1 MRKKIKKDRK
11 WRETGGQM
19 NKEHTE
25 KKGDTGAS
33 IRFLTSLLVLKWS
46 LISLLSIISIIL
58 QK

>member
-1 MRKKIKKDRK
+1 
-11 WRETGGQM
+11 M